1 VVASNIPPLQNVAA
15 VAQQQQPNA
24 QSTLPGGAVPNVN
37 QQVAGATYRL
47 QVPTNSN
54 LQTVPSTVASPAVN
68 TTAAPPASNQAA
80 SGNSGQ
86 VLNRLL
92 VLKRQMSSQCRDL

>member
-1 VVASNIPPLQNVAA
+1 MVASNIPPLQNVAA

-24 QSTLPGGAVPNVN
+24 QSTLSGGAVPNVN

-47 QVPTNSN
+47 QVPTNST
-54 LQTVPSTVASPAVN
+54 LQTVPSTVASPAVV

-92 VLKRQMSSQCRDL
+92 DLRASDEQSMP